1 MNNAGAIFEKYF
13 EEERNRL
20 KSLRDEEAI
29 RRVSA
34 AFGATYGR
42 VKRDS
47 ENTKEQIEH
56 EQIYINGKLAMT
68 QKVIDIPDIPVN
80 MVKKFDNL
88 LDLLNAEE
96 VELAIE
102 FRKELVKLVE
112 CAEEPFKGGL

>member
-1 MNNAGAIFEKYF
+1 
-13 EEERNRL
+13 
-20 KSLRDEEAI
+20 
-29 RRVSA
+29 
-34 AFGATYGR
+34 
-42 VKRDS
+42 
-47 ENTKEQIEH
+47 
-56 EQIYINGKLAMT
+56 MT